1 MIKINFIFFRLFHF
15 FYYFSQSKKLS
26 KKDKNNNNN
35 TNSTRD
41 TILKTFNDKMNQ
53 DDGTI
58 SEKEFKIISK
68 IASKDEIN
76 VLINELSVTQDEDE
90 EDGRYSINVFF
101 FSS

>member
-1 MIKINFIFFRLFHF
+1 M
-15 FYYFSQSKKLS
+15 S

-58 SEKEFKIISK
+58 SEKEFKIVSK

-90 EDGRYSINVFF
+90 EDGRYSKKCFF
-101 FSS
+101 FKLRVNCVHYNRL

>member
-1 MIKINFIFFRLFHF
+1 
-15 FYYFSQSKKLS
+15 
-26 KKDKNNNNN
+26 
-35 TNSTRD
+35 
-41 TILKTFNDKMNQ
+41 MNQ

-90 EDGRYSINVFF
+90 EDGRYSKKCFF
-101 FSS
+101 FKLRVNCVHYNRLYLSLELIFFFT